1 MSKGFYRQLAKT
13 NMKKNGKIYTPYIL
27 SVIAAVAMF
36 YIIQSLALNPGF
48 ENMLGFDTM
57 NSILIFACWVVRIF
71 LVIFMLYTNSFL
83 IKQRRKEF
91 GVYHM
96 LGLEKKHLAIT
107 LFWESLSVL
116 VIGLLAGILFGM
128 LLDKLLYAVLIR
140 MLGFSVP
147 LGFFVS
153 PLAIGRTVALFVVIM
168 ALNYFYDIAQIHAT
182 SPIELLHGTDM
193 GEKEPRAK
201 WLLAILGFILLATG
215 YTISL
220 KIEDPVSALAFF
232 FVAVLCVIF
241 GTYLLFT
248 AGSIALLK
256 LLKKKK
262 SFYYKT
268 NHFVSV
274 SGMMYR
280 MKQNAIGLAHI
291 CVLSTMVLVMISTT
305 SSMMFSMHDIL
316 YTRYPMQNM
325 CYVSGTSRSDDQK
338 MIEDIHQM
346 AKETGCDV
354 KDEIYARGCI
364 IYTRRHGDAF
374 EADATAMGTSAGV
387 LFCMNLEDYNKSMHT
402 KETLEPGEVLVYAAH
417 ERYGKDTIEIMGQDY
432 RVKEVKKAPCNGIL
446 ASYMSSGYYI
456 VFPDEAAV
464 EQIAEHIP
472 YQYDDCFNE
481 LRSYY
486 GIDIDGDAD
495 QQKELYKKIQTYPST
510 NMSSFSVENRNVNE
524 KSLNALYGGLFF
536 TGAFLGVL
544 FLIATVLI
552 IYYKQMSEG
561 YDDRKRFHIMQQVG
575 MTHEEVSSA
584 IRSQVLMVFFMPLVA
599 ACIHTCFAFP
609 IICRMLSLFNM
620 RNTTLLVACMI
631 GCFVVF
637 GIIYVLV
644 YLMTARTYNRI
655 VQE

>member
-1 MSKGFYRQLAKT
+1 
-13 NMKKNGKIYTPYIL
+13 
-27 SVIAAVAMF
+27 
-36 YIIQSLALNPGF
+36 
-48 ENMLGFDTM
+48 MLGFNTM
-57 NSILIFACWVVRIF
+57 NSILTFACWVVRIF
-71 LVIFMLYTNSFL
+71 LVIFLLYTNSFL

-107 LFWESLSVL
+107 LFWESLGVL
-116 VIGLLAGILFGM
+116 AIGLFAGILFGM

-153 PLAIGRTVALFVVIM
+153 PLAIGRTVLLFVVIM

-193 GEKEPRAK
+193 GEKEPHAK

-220 KIEDPVSALAFF
+220 KIEDPVSAVAMF

-280 MKQNAIGLAHI
+280 MKQNAVGLAHI

-316 YTRYPMQNM
+316 YTRHPMQNM

-338 MIEDIHQM
+338 MIEAIHQM

-364 IYTRRHGDAF
+364 IYTRRQGNAF
-374 EADATAMGTSAGV
+374 EADATARGMSDRI

-417 ERYGKDTIEIMGQDY
+417 EHYGKDTIEIMGQSY

-446 ASYMSSGYYI
+446 ASYMSSEYYI

-472 YQYDDCFNE
+472 YQYDDSFNE

-486 GIDIDGDAD
+486 GIDIDGNAD
-495 QQKELYKKIQTYPST
+495 QQRELYKKIQTYPSA
-510 NMSSFSVENRNVNE
+510 NMSSFSVENRKVKE
-524 KSLNALYGGLFF
+524 KAM
-536 TGAFLGVL
+536 
-544 FLIATVLI
+544 
-552 IYYKQMSEG
+552 K
-561 YDDRKRFHIMQQVG
+561 
-575 MTHEEVSSA
+575 
-584 IRSQVLMVFFMPLVA
+584 
-599 ACIHTCFAFP
+599 
-609 IICRMLSLFNM
+609 
-620 RNTTLLVACMI
+620 I
-631 GCFVVF
+631 GRAHV
-637 GIIYVLV
+637 
-644 YLMTARTYNRI
+644 
-655 VQE
+655 

>member
-13 NMKKNGKIYTPYIL
+13 NMKKNGKIYAPYIL

-57 NSILIFACWVVRIF
+57 NSILTFACWVVRIF
-71 LVIFMLYTNSFL
+71 LVIFLLYTNSFL

-107 LFWESLSVL
+107 LFWESLGVL
-116 VIGLLAGILFGM
+116 AIGLFAGILFGM

-153 PLAIGRTVALFVVIM
+153 PLAIGRTVLLFVVIM

-220 KIEDPVSALAFF
+220 KIEDPVSATAMF

-280 MKQNAIGLAHI
+280 MKQNAVGLAHI

-305 SSMMFSMHDIL
+305 SSMIFSMHDIL

-338 MIEDIHQM
+338 MIEAIHQM
-346 AKETGCDV
+346 A
-354 KDEIYARGCI
+354 
-364 IYTRRHGDAF
+364 
-374 EADATAMGTSAGV
+374 
-387 LFCMNLEDYNKSMHT
+387 

-417 ERYGKDTIEIMGQDY
+417 EHYGKDTIEIMGQDY
-432 RVKEVKKAPCNGIL
+432 RAKEVKKAPCNGIL
-446 ASYMSSGYYI
+446 ASYMSSEYYI

-472 YQYDDCFNE
+472 YQYDDSFNE

-486 GIDIDGDAD
+486 GIDIDGNAD
-495 QQKELYKKIQTYPST
+495 QQWELYKKIQTYPSA
-510 NMSSFSVENRNVNE
+510 NMSSFSVENRKVNE
-524 KSLNALYGGLFF
+524 KAINALYGGLFF

-552 IYYKQMSEG
+552 IYYKQLSEG

-584 IRSQVLMVFFMPLVA
+584 IRSQVLTVFFLPLVT

-609 IICRMLSLFNM
+609 MICRMLSLFNM
-620 RNTTLLVACMI
+620 RNTTLLVACMV